1 MTSKTTYHNIKT
13 RLTALLTDHYITITA
28 ALIALTAITLWGMGQ
43 QLICSCGDVK
53 LWHGALTE
61 QSSQHLTD
69 WFTLHHVL
77 RGIITYGL
85 LRYFAPSLSFGTAF
99 VVAVSLEAAWEI
111 IENSP
116 WVIERY
122 RDTANT
128 DYTGDAVINSMSDI
142 ASMIVGYLFAYR
154 SAWWASVLLGVAIE
168 AFTLYMIHDS
178 LLLNVI
184 MLIYPFEAI
193 REWQL
198 AVWT

>member
-1 MTSKTTYHNIKT
+1 MIPETIKDH
-13 RLTALLTDHYITITA
+13 AKDHYIPITVGLVTITA
-28 ALIALTAITLWGMGQ
+28 LTLWLMGQ
-43 QLICSCGDVK
+43 NIICSCGHVK

-77 RGIITYGL
+77 RGFITYGL
-85 LRYFAPSLSFGTAF
+85 LRYFLPQLPWGAAF
-99 VVAVSLEAAWEI
+99 TIGVSLEAAWEL

-128 DYTGDAVINSMSDI
+128 DYTGDAVINSVSDI
-142 ASMIVGYLFAYR
+142 LAMITGYLFASRYT
-154 SAWWASVLLGVAIE
+154 WWMVVALGIGIE
-168 AFTLYMIHDS
+168 VFTLYMIHDS

-184 MLIYPFEAI
+184 MLIYPFEVI